1 MEAYTYLLINFFTVI
16 ICFIFSFH
24 RKIRFDRHFGAFLQA
39 SSLVAVFFIAWDIW
53 FTAHGVWWFNDR
65 YLLGFRVAG
74 LPIEEILF
82 FICIPF
88 SCVFTYHCLTTFYDL
103 EWSPKTSLFFS
114 LAVILLCVALAI
126 LSWGKI
132 YPFVTFVLTAATF
145 AYLALVA
152 KVRWIG
158 RASTLYAVLL
168 IGFFLVNGV
177 LTGTGLEEAV
187 VNYNPAHFWGIRV
200 LTVPVEDAVYGF
212 SLFLWNIYF
221 FNLFKKKEEGATGTA
236 VSTGS

>member
-1 MEAYTYLLINFFTVI
+1 MEAYTYLLINFFTII

-24 RKIRFDRHFGAFLQA
+24 PKIKFNRHFGAFLKA
-39 SSLVAVFFIAWDIW
+39 SSLVAVFFIVWDIW

-65 YLLGFRVAG
+65 YLLGFRIGG

-88 SCVFTYHCLTTFYDL
+88 SCVFTYYCLTRFYDL
-103 EWSPKTSLFFS
+103 EWSRRASSLFSIAF
-114 LAVILLCVALAI
+114 VLLCVVLAI

-132 YPFVTFVLTAATF
+132 YPVVTFVLTAGT
-145 AYLALVA
+145 LLCLRGVA
-152 KVRWIG
+152 KVRWLG
-158 RASTLYAVLL
+158 RASTLYGILL

-187 VNYNPAHFWGIRV
+187 VNYNPEHFWGIRI
-200 LTVPVEDAVYGF
+200 LTVPVEDAVYGY

-221 FNLFKKKEEGATGTA
+221 FTLFKKEEQVPEQGLETN
-236 VSTGS
+236 

>member
-1 MEAYTYLLINFFTVI
+1 MEAYTYLLINFFTII

-24 RKIRFDRHFGAFLQA
+24 PKIKFNRYFWAFLKA
-39 SSLVAVFFIAWDIW
+39 SSLVAVFFVAWDIW

-65 YLLGFRVAG
+65 YLLGFRIGG

-88 SCVFTYHCLTTFYDL
+88 SCVFTYHCLTRFYDL
-103 EWSPKTSLFFS
+103 EWSRRASSLFSITF
-114 LAVILLCVALAI
+114 VLLCVVLAI
-126 LSWGKI
+126 ISWGKI
-132 YPFVTFVLTAATF
+132 YPFVTFVLTAATLV
-145 AYLALVA
+145 YLMAVA
-152 KVRWIG
+152 KIRWLG
-158 RASTLYAVLL
+158 RASTLYGVLL

-187 VNYNPAHFWGIRV
+187 VNYNPDHFWGIRI
-200 LTVPVEDAVYGF
+200 LTVPVEDAVYGY

-221 FNLFKKKEEGATGTA
+221 FTLFKKHEEVPQQALETR
-236 VSTGS
+236 